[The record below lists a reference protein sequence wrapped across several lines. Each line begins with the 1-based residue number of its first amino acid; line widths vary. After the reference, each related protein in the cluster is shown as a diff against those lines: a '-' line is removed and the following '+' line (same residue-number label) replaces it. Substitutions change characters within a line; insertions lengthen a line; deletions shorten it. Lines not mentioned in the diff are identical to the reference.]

1 MKKLAPWALISYL
14 LSASMAFAASA
25 VTPATPG
32 TITIGRPENVYTDI
46 GLFINS
52 AIRLAFIIALIIVLF
67 MLVWG
72 SVQWIMSG
80 GDKDAV
86 KAARER
92 IIHALVG
99 LAILA
104 ISFALATL
112 AGQFIGI
119 NLLGQF
125 TIPSPTSPTPSL
137 PTNTP

>member
-1 MKKLAPWALISYL
+1 MNMKKLAPWALISYL
-14 LSASMAFAASA
+14 LSAPVAFAQIK
-25 VTPATPG
+25 VTP
-32 TITIGRPENVYTDI
+32 ITGLYQNVGD
-46 GLFINS
+46 FINA
-52 AIRLAFIIALIIVLF
+52 AIRLAFIIGLILVLF

-104 ISFALATL
+104 ISFALVTL
-112 AGQFIGI
+112 AGQF
-119 NLLGQF
+119 LGF
-125 TIPSPTSPTPSL
+125 NILGNFIIPSPSNTVPGL
-137 PTNTP
+137 PPN

>member
-1 MKKLAPWALISYL
+1 MKKLVPLALISYF
-14 LSASMAFAASA
+14 LSTSVTFAA
-25 VTPATPG
+25 G
-32 TITIGRPENVYTDI
+32 TIQVSKPDNVYSDA
-46 GLFINS
+46 GMFINA
-52 AIRLAFIIALIIVLF
+52 AIRMAFIIGLIFVLF

-119 NLLGQF
+119 NLLGNF
-125 TIPSPTSPTPSL
+125 TVPSPSLPDSDLPSPTP
-137 PTNTP
+137 